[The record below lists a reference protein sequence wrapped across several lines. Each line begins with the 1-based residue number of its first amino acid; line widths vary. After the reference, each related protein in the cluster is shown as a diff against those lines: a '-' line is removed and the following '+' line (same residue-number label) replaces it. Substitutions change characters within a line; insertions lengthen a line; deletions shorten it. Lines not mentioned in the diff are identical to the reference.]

1 MQINAIC
8 PELIYENN
16 IEMFDKL
23 YQNILNENARC
34 QFLSS
39 FIQAEMNSAD
49 AKKALTGN
57 SLKTESLVSTFVADS
72 LSLFVQS
79 KVSAFDFFSK
89 EKTQKINSFKSFINA
104 LKNNNESLYINQI
117 RKSIEK
123 KAR

>member
-23 YQNILNENARC
+23 YQNILNEDSRC

-72 LSLFVQS
+72 LSLYVQS

-89 EKTQKINSFKSFINA
+89 EKTQKINSFKLFINA